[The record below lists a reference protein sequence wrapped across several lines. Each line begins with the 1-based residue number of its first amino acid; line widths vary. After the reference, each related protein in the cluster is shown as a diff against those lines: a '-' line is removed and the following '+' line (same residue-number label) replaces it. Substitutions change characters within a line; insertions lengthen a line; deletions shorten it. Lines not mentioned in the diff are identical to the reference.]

1 MKKTVV
7 FLEVDEPAAEAH
19 SVNLFWRIWVQA
31 GRQAR
36 FPLPVPA
43 GRVGLCVNTLG
54 AFTTIFTSQNRFAQV
69 HRSTSSLSLSLIFCL
84 FPLSLV
90 LSLYHTLSL
99 SNPPPSLSFI
109 LRYTGSPRSWLT
121 PDSAEQHVL
130 YRHPLSH
137 SCCCCCCCSAPPMLP
152 GCWRFK

>member
-1 MKKTVV
+1 MA
-7 FLEVDEPAAEAH
+7 EPAEESH

-54 AFTTIFTSQNRFAQV
+54 AFTPIFTRQNRFAQV
-69 HRSTSSLSLSLIFCL
+69 HRSTSSVSVFNFLSLPSLSFSLYHALSLSTP
-84 FPLSLV
+84 PL
-90 LSLYHTLSL
+90 
-99 SNPPPSLSFI
+99 SLSFI

-137 SCCCCCCCSAPPMLP
+137 RWCCCCCCSAPPVLP

>member
-1 MKKTVV
+1 MRLIKKNVV
-7 FLEVDEPAAEAH
+7 FLEVDKPAAEAH

-43 GRVGLCVNTLG
+43 GRVGLCVNALG
-54 AFTTIFTSQNRFAQV
+54 AFTPIFTRQNRFAQV
-69 HRSTSSLSLSLIFCL
+69 HRSTSSVSVFIFLSLRSLPL
-84 FPLSLV
+84 FI
-90 LSLYHTLSL
+90 SLYHALSL
-99 SNPPPSLSFI
+99 SNPPSLSFI

-137 SCCCCCCCSAPPMLP
+137 RWCCCSSAPPMLP